1 MKKVKHISTAVFLI
15 ILGISLGIL
24 PIVPGFIFAVIGY
37 LILGIHFPILL
48 KPLDVLAS
56 KNYRVQKIYERAK
69 EKVKKYI

>member
-15 ILGISLGIL
+15 IIGVVLGIL
-24 PIVPGFIFAVIGY
+24 PVVPGFIFAIIGY
-37 LILGIHFPILL
+37 LVLGIHFPTLL

-56 KNYRVQKIYERAK
+56 KNTRIQKVYKEAK